1 MRRGTLDF
9 RKGTSCGPIIDGAGE
24 RELEKPAKPIL
35 FGLNALNLL
44 QALERIQAR
53 DPSADNQAPNDL
65 IPIQPTL
72 ARQPVQVFGV
82 LVTQTN
88 GDPML
93 ELFWPSHF
101 RKA

>member
-1 MRRGTLDF
+1 
-9 RKGTSCGPIIDGAGE
+9 
-24 RELEKPAKPIL
+24 
-35 FGLNALNLL
+35 LNRL

-65 IPIQPTL
+65 IPIQPAL